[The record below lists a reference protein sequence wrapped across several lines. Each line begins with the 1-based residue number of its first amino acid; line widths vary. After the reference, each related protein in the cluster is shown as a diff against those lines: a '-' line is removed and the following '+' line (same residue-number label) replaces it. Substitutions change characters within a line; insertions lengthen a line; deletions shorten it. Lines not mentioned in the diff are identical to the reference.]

1 MLSVSNL
8 QVRAFLLF
16 LSSRDNVYLGKIQ
29 MSFRAWYFLALFV
42 RVTLDFR
49 VYILP
54 TTLLCLLDTQ
64 VL

>member
-54 TTLLCLLDTQ
+54 TTLLCLLDT
-64 VL
+64 

>member
-1 MLSVSNL
+1 MLSASNL

-29 MSFRAWYFLALFV
+29 MSFRAWYFLALFG

-49 VYILP
+49 VDILP